1 MNLAYPDGARWWLDG
16 AALRRVVGDLLAGEM
31 AQMRPGARPAPMPWP
46 DGFDLSADLGAD
58 SLDLMGLAA
67 AMETVLR
74 LRRPVDADAGALLAT
89 TGFDAWTAAARAGL
103 AAGGDALT
111 FRTSGSSGAPKPCTH
126 SLASLWQETGALAAL
141 FAGRRRIV
149 QLVPSHHIYGF
160 LFTVL
165 LPRRLGLAACEVVDL
180 RGLTPGALAGQLQP
194 GDLVV
199 GFPDVWRGFAGCGA
213 ALAADDVIGVSST
226 APCPDEVARAVLGAG
241 LARLVQVYG
250 SSETA
255 GVGWRARP
263 EADYTLFP
271 YWSRGADDGVLHRT
285 VPGENAQPGMA
296 PSDGQT
302 QPYALQDRLAWSDAT
317 HFRPA
322 GRIDAAVQVGGVN
335 VFPAYVAD
343 VLKLHPQV
351 ADASVRLMRPD
362 EGQRLK
368 AFVVARAD
376 DNTQANADTL
386 RADLQA
392 WLAERLSAPE
402 CPAVFSIGPALPR
415 GASGK
420 LTDWI
425 IDAWL

>member
-1 MNLAYPDGARWWLDG
+1 MLA
-16 AALRRVVGDLLAGEM
+16 DLLAGEM

-46 DGFDLSADLGAD
+46 DGFDLRADLGAD

-67 AMETVLR
+67 AMETVLQ
-74 LRRPVDADAGALLAT
+74 LRRPANGDVGAPLASA
-89 TGFDAWTAAARAGL
+89 GFDAWVAAARAGL
-103 AAGGDALT
+103 NAGGGALT

-126 SLASLWQETGALAAL
+126 SLASLWQETGVLAAL
-141 FAGRRRIV
+141 FPGRRRIV

-165 LPRRLGLAACEVVDL
+165 LPRRLGLAGREVVDL
-180 RGLTPGALAGQLQP
+180 RGLAPGALAGQLQP

-199 GFPDVWRGFAGCGA
+199 GFPDFWRGFGQSGV
-213 ALAADDVIGVSST
+213 ALVPDDVIGVSST
-226 APCPDEVARAVLGAG
+226 APCPDEVAQGVLDAG

-255 GVGWRARP
+255 GVGWRDRAD
-263 EADYTLFP
+263 ADYTLFP
-271 YWSRGADDGVLHRT
+271 YWSHGADEGRLDRTLPDGH
-285 VPGENAQPGMA
+285 PQPNGTL
-296 PSDGQT
+296 SDRQT

-351 ADASVRLMRPD
+351 AHASVRLMRPD

-368 AFVVARAD
+368 AFVVPRAGLGERPD
-376 DNTQANADTL
+376 ADVL

-402 CPAVFSIGPALPR
+402 CPAVFSFGPALPR